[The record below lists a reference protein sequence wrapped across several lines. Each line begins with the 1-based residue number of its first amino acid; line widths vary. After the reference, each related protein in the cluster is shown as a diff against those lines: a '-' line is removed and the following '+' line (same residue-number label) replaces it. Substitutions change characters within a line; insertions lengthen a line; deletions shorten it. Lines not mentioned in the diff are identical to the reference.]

1 MTTTQQV
8 TQTQTMQPTTTI
20 GNVHNNETSTSSAV
34 FTESSQ
40 QAQNFSIYP
49 TVKYGV
55 YRTDNKFT
63 NAQASSFRPDTNINL
78 NGDRYSFNN
87 IAGNLERNGTERFTE
102 EMKASVAKMV
112 ANAQTFRAQVSEQSQ
127 YKEKYPELTF
137 TPSPHGLLYL
147 NPATGRCGSV
157 SELAS

>member
-1 MTTTQQV
+1 MTTTSQV
-8 TQTQTMQPTTTI
+8 TQTQAMQPTTTI

-40 QAQNFSIYP
+40 QSQNFSVYP
-49 TVKYGV
+49 TVIYGV
-55 YRTDNKFT
+55 YRPDNKFT
-63 NAQASSFRPDTNINL
+63 NVQSSGFRSDSNINL

-112 ANAQTFRAQVSEQSQ
+112 VKAQAFRAQVSEQSQ
-127 YKEKYPELTF
+127 YKEKYPDLTF

-147 NPATGRCGSV
+147 NPVTGKCGSV